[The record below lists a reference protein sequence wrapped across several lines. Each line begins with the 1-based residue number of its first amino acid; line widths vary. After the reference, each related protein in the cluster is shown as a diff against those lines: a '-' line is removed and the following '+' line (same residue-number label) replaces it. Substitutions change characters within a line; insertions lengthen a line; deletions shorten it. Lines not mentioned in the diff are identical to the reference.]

1 VVAMSALQSAQFA
14 QELELSAVQCGAIW
28 RSRFAKRFAKST
40 GSCKEANSLEES
52 EPEPF
57 LKEPEPSQTSP

>member
-1 VVAMSALQSAQFA
+1 MAMSALQSAQFA

-28 RSRFAKRFAKST
+28 RSRFAKPFVKCT
-40 GSCKEANSLEES
+40 GSCKEANSLEKP

-57 LKEPEPSQTSP
+57 LEELESSQTGP